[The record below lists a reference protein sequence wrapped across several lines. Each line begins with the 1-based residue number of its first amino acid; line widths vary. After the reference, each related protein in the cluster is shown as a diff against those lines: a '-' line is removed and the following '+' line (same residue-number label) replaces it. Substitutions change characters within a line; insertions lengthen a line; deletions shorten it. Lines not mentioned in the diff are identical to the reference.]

1 MSIVSKSLQKTVH
14 LAFLACLFFT
24 LFSCSQLESV
34 STSSIKFSVSAS
46 RAVLNIPEGETV
58 FIYVELQGVDIPPV
72 TEEFSNDKTSYNF
85 VFDKIPV
92 GEYVTVS
99 AQIYREENGR
109 KIVFY
114 SGTSETLKVHSGENA
129 FTLTLKRENT
139 SVEEPGNDDPENP
152 EITAPE
158 NPGNDNTGNDD
169 PKVEEYNITTSD
181 DSSYIVKKPLL
192 TIEHNNT
199 ELSTNI
205 LEFNSDKDDETF
217 CWTYANLGEYQIAE
231 ITFTG
236 NELPPE
242 STNQIRFRF
251 VKSATGV
258 RYPLDTVNVESGSYT
273 CSFDIPQGIGLDGIA
288 IENNWDDE
296 NSRWAQD
303 FSCIIE
309 EIKLIKN
316 DELIDPDFN
325 KITTPTE
332 TTCVIQKPA
341 IQSFV
346 GTQIN
351 KNIIT
356 FDSTNARNY
365 NETGSGFSAAYWEF
379 ADLKDYDKV
388 TVKVKAENP
397 NNFSQIRIIVKG
409 FSPRNYSKNEPDCY
423 YSADI
428 QKVIETAGTTQTLTF
443 YLTELTNGL
452 GDHPLAAILFQ
463 NDSYTGDW
471 IQNPPEGTSADK
483 DLDYGNPWQLEIEEI
498 VLEKTPGTQIG
509 IGIDNPSESSD
520 INVSVDDSVSGRI
533 IFTAPEDY
541 TSYTWKVD
549 GVPQED
555 FTENILILDLA
566 NLSTGTHDI
575 SLLADSHSWNTQI
588 TRN

>member
-1 MSIVSKSLQKTVH
+1 MSIVSKSLQKTVR

-72 TEEFSNDKTSYNF
+72 TEEFKNDKTSYNF
-85 VFDKIPV
+85 VFDKVPV

-114 SGTSETLKVHSGENA
+114 SGTSETLKVHSGEND

-139 SVEEPGNDDPENP
+139 SVEEPGNDDPE
-152 EITAPE
+152 
-158 NPGNDNTGNDD
+158 
-169 PKVEEYNITTSD
+169 VEEYNITTSD
-181 DSSYIVKKPLL
+181 DSSYIVEKPLL

-217 CWTYANLGEYQIAE
+217 CWTYANLGEYQIAK
-231 ITFTG
+231 ITFKG

-242 STNQIRFRF
+242 STNEIRFRF

-258 RYPLDTVNVESGSYT
+258 RYPLDTVTVESGSYT

-288 IENNWDDE
+288 IENNWDNE

-316 DELIDPDFN
+316 DELIDTDFN
-325 KITTPTE
+325 KITTPAE

-356 FDSTNARNY
+356 FDSTNARSY

-397 NNFSQIRIIVKG
+397 NNFEQIRIIIKG
-409 FSPRNYSKNEPDCY
+409 FTPRNYSENKPDCY

-443 YLTELTNGL
+443 NLTELTNDL
-452 GDHPLAAILFQ
+452 GDHPLTAILFQ

-498 VLEKTPGTQIG
+498 VLEKTGFFQIS
-509 IGIDNPSESSD
+509 ISVPSSD
-520 INVSVDDSVSGRI
+520 SDVNVDVKVGDETVTQSSDSPITVQANKNMQFIADDK
-533 IFTAPEDY
+533 Y
-541 TSYTWKVD
+541 TTYTWKINGIV
-549 GVPQED
+549 QED
-555 FTENILILDLA
+555 VTTNIFDFEISSD
-566 NLSTGTHDI
+566 SYPTGTYDI
-575 SLLADSHSWNTQI
+575 TLLADNEASNLHHSWNAQI
-588 TRN
+588 KKE